1 MIRDVPEQE
10 CYELLRTTT
19 VGRVGFVTD
28 GRVEIF
34 PVNYNLSGQDVFVRT
49 SSDGIL
55 RRLAEERPQ
64 VAFEIDYH
72 DDLAGVGWSVLMH
85 GELSLANV
93 EDAQAVPTR
102 SSPWA
107 GSERIVPLQFRI
119 ESISGRRVRRDR
131 R

>member
-34 PVNYNLSGQDVFVRT
+34 PVNYDVSKPDVFVRT

-55 RRLAEERPQ
+55 RRLADDRPQ

-72 DDLAGVGWSVLMH
+72 DDLAGTGWSVLMH
-85 GELSLANV
+85 GQLSPV
-93 EDAQAVPTR
+93 SDEDASAMPGR
-102 SSPWA
+102 ISAWA
-107 GSERIVPLQFRI
+107 GSERVVPLRFRI

-131 R
+131 P